1 MKHLLIGGLIAPI
14 ILTLMVLSGCKEAME
29 ETLHN
34 EAIYIQCLDAKRE
47 ASPLFAVEVY
57 YQGSMLANLTNLPS
71 SSSDPLPGDFN
82 DLNLSVDGV
91 KNRLVIKWLVSQP
104 EKRVTL
110 RSEYTIPFGKID
122 SVSSGISILEP
133 EEKVILLYLNMD
145 EQEFFDCGV
154 YETIPWQ

>member
-1 MKHLLIGGLIAPI
+1 MKRCTISI
-14 ILTLMVLSGCKEAME
+14 ILTLIALSGCKEAKE

-57 YQGSMLANLTNLPS
+57 YQGSILANLANRPTY
-71 SSSDPLPGDFN
+71 SSDSLFVFFN
-82 DLNLSVDGV
+82 DLNLMVDGV
-91 KNRLVIKWLVSQP
+91 KNRLVIEWLVNQL
-104 EKRVTL
+104 EERLTL

-122 SVSSGISILEP
+122 SVSSGTSTLEP
-133 EEKVILLYLNMD
+133 DEKAILLYLDMD

-154 YETIPWQ
+154 YETIPW